1 LSVILGIDP
10 GSRVTGYG
18 LVEKRGSGII
28 YIGSGAIRVR
38 GGDPM
43 PARLA
48 AIKRGLDEV
57 IGEFSPAAVAIEDV
71 FVSKNP
77 RSALKLGQARGVA
90 MLAAAEAGLEVF
102 EYAPR
107 EVKSSVTGSGSAHKS
122 QVGAMVVRLLR
133 PGREPSCEDET
144 DALAVAF
151 CHALR
156 AGSPAANIVAGKAA
170 AVKRR

>member
-1 LSVILGIDP
+1 MSVILGIDP

-18 LVEKRGSGII
+18 LVEKRGSGIV

-48 AIKRGLDEV
+48 AIKSGLDGV
-57 IGEFSPAAVAIEDV
+57 IREFSPVEVAIEDV

-122 QVGAMVVRLLR
+122 QVGAMVTRLLR
-133 PGREPSCEDET
+133 PGKEPSCEDET

-156 AGSPAANIVAGKAA
+156 AGSPAARIAAGKAA

>member
-1 LSVILGIDP
+1 LTVIIGIDP

-18 LVEKRGSGII
+18 LVEKRGSGIV

-38 GGDPM
+38 AKDPM

-48 AIKRGLDEV
+48 EIKRGLDEV
-57 IGEFSPAAVAIEDV
+57 IREFRPAEMAIEDV
-71 FVSKNP
+71 FVAKNP
-77 RSALKLGQARGVA
+77 KSALKLGQARGVA
-90 MLAAAEAGLEVF
+90 ILAGAEAGLEIF

-107 EVKSSVTGSGSAHKS
+107 EVKGSVTGAGSAHKS
-122 QVGAMVVRLLR
+122 QVGAMIVRLLR
-133 PGREPSCEDET
+133 PDHEPSCEDET

-156 AGSPAANIVAGKAA
+156 AGSLAGRKT
-170 AVKRR
+170 

>member
-1 LSVILGIDP
+1 LPVIIGIDP

-18 LVEKRGSGII
+18 LVEKRGSGIV
-28 YIGSGAIRVR
+28 YIGSGAIKVR
-38 GGDPM
+38 AADPM

-57 IGEFSPAAVAIEDV
+57 LREFQPAAAAIEEV

-77 RSALKLGQARGVA
+77 KSALKLGQARGVA
-90 MLAAAEAGLEVF
+90 ILAAAEAGLEVF
-102 EYAPR
+102 EYSPR
-107 EVKSSVTGSGSAHKS
+107 EVKASVTGSGSAHKS

-133 PGREPSCEDET
+133 PGHEPACEDET

-156 AGSPAANIVAGKAA
+156 AEAPVWRD
-170 AVKRR
+170 V